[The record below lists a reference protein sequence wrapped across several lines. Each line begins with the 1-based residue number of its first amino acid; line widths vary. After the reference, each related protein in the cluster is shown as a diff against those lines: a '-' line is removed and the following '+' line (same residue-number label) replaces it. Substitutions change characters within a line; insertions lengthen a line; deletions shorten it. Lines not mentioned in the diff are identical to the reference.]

1 MEGKASQS
9 GIVSG
14 PAAAKREVRRMIRER
29 VGGLDAAAREAAFAT
44 RNRRIGI
51 IGTAA
56 TIRSRSYEKLL
67 RQLVP
72 GAEITARLCRRVS
85 SLVREKNFRRV
96 AVFAARPGE
105 VDLLSLLDLLPDRE
119 WYFPLVHEG
128 RRLSFHRVC
137 HHGELVAG
145 SWGIREPGPG
155 CPELHAGEMDLIVLP
170 GAAFTRDGKRL
181 GYGGGFYDTLL
192 AGPAAGVPLA
202 GVCFPCQLLDDLPM
216 EAHDRHVD
224 MVIAPE
230 GE

>member
-9 GIVSG
+9 GTVSG

-29 VGGLDAAAREAAFAT
+29 VGGLDAAAREAM
-44 RNRRIGI
+44 
-51 IGTAA
+51 
-56 TIRSRSYEKLL
+56 SRS
-67 RQLVP
+67 
-72 GAEITARLCRRVS
+72 ICRRVS

-145 SWGIREPGPG
+145 SWGIREPGPD

-181 GYGGGFYDTLL
+181 GYGGGFMIRCWPARLL
-192 AGPAAGVPLA
+192 GCRWRESASPASFWTTCPWK
-202 GVCFPCQLLDDLPM
+202 PM
-216 EAHDRHVD
+216 TG
-224 MVIAPE
+224 MWTW
-230 GE
+230 